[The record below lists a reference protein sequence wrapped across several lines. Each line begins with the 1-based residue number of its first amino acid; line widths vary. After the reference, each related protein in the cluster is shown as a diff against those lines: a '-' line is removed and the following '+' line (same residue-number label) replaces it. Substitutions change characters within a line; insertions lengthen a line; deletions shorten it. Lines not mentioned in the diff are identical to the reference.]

1 MVGCRGQKEKKGHCV
16 GNYILQVSSKDQV
29 VKYPLTCR
37 KLLLRCLWKNIKV
50 QWRVP
55 GKNKYIL
62 PYTFFVCFRE
72 RPFEIKQYEP
82 GPSCTENET
91 IEGVLTFRGISAQD
105 FIITFIPIASKTR
118 MFLLLAK
125 KCPQVIYYSSQRP
138 VYKGIDLKIIIKCGV
153 AGVWRHIGF
162 VGGSK
167 GRELPLGTRRA
178 EQGLASW
185 SWANDGNS
193 FGFFYFV
200 LTWWGLRSSH
210 SRDHPGAWGAHSF
223 P

>member
-1 MVGCRGQKEKKGHCV
+1 MHAHDRVHQIRELTYVIGRANACLHLWKLAAWRLICRGLVVDFCSQLLEIWLVVGCRGQKEKKGHWV

-62 PYTFFVCFRE
+62 SYTFFVCFRE

-91 IEGVLTFRGISAQD
+91 IGRGADFQRDLSSGLHNYFHPDSIEDQD
-105 FIITFIPIASKTR
+105 VFIACKEVPSSY
-118 MFLLLAK
+118 LLL
-125 KCPQVIYYSSQRP
+125 
-138 VYKGIDLKIIIKCGV
+138 
-153 AGVWRHIGF
+153 
-162 VGGSK
+162 
-167 GRELPLGTRRA
+167 
-178 EQGLASW
+178 
-185 SWANDGNS
+185 
-193 FGFFYFV
+193 
-200 LTWWGLRSSH
+200 
-210 SRDHPGAWGAHSF
+210 
-223 P
+223 